1 MKSRAGKAQILCK
14 LKNIIQKSS
23 LYFSNHGYPM
33 LSNFKKMEIN
43 MKVFIT
49 GGTGFLGAALT
60 EMLLAEDHSVTIL
73 SRSSKNITIKPG
85 LTYCEGNP
93 TKSGPWQKEILGHD
107 VVINLA
113 GASIFK
119 TWNDKNR
126 EVIRNSRI
134 ATTRNLVDAI
144 GQARNNITLLSGSAV
159 GYYGFRGDDELD
171 ENSPPGDDF
180 LAGVVKGWEAEAKR
194 AEQFGARVV
203 LCRIGVI
210 LGRDGGALSKM
221 LSVFKWGL
229 GSPLGSGSQWFSWI
243 SLHDLVN
250 IFLFLMENQEFSG
263 PVNCTSPHPV
273 TNSQMTRALGKVLH
287 RPTIL
292 PPVPAFIIKGVL
304 GEFSDVFVKGQKV
317 MPKKLLEAGFVFE
330 FPEIEAAFASLLH

>member
-1 MKSRAGKAQILCK
+1 
-14 LKNIIQKSS
+14 
-23 LYFSNHGYPM
+23 
-33 LSNFKKMEIN
+33 

-49 GGTGFLGAALT
+49 GGTGFLGAALS
-60 EMLLAEDHSVTIL
+60 ERLLAEGHFVTIL
-73 SRSSKNITIKPG
+73 SRSSKNMSIKPG
-85 LTYCEGNP
+85 LAYCEGNP
-93 TKSGPWQKEILGHD
+93 TKSGSWQKEVFGHD

-119 TWNDKNR
+119 TWNNKNK
-126 EVIRNSRI
+126 EAIRNSRI

-144 GQARNNITLLSGSAV
+144 GQAKNNITLLSGSAV

-171 ENSPPGDDF
+171 ENSSPGDDF
-180 LAGVVKGWEAEAKR
+180 LAGVVQDWEAEAKR

-243 SLHDLVN
+243 SRRDLVN
-250 IFLFLMENQEFSG
+250 MFLFLMENQALSG
-263 PVNCTSPHPV
+263 PVNCTSSHPV
-273 TNSQMTRALGKVLH
+273 TNREMTRALGKVLH

-304 GEFSDVFVKGQKV
+304 GEFSDLFLKGQKV
-317 MPKKLLEAGFVFE
+317 MPRKLLEDGFVFK
-330 FPEIEAAFASLLH
+330 FPKIKDALAHLV